1 SNPFIINNSFSIILI
16 VVNDQLRLLL
26 HQSFLFLLFVLP
38 ALFLF
43 HQQEIVCL
51 LFLACYLSDLVNP
64 LKKLKV
70 HQHFYR
76 IIFPVWFLFLL
87 LALFPCFRP
96 PFYFTTL
103 KYIYIYSITYKK
115 DNQKFDYPYFNYY

>member
-1 SNPFIINNSFSIILI
+1 KPFIINNSFSIILI

-64 LKKLKV
+64 LKKLNV

-76 IIFPVWFLFLL
+76 IIFHVWFLFLL
-87 LALFPCFRP
+87 LALFPFFCP
-96 PFYFTTL
+96 LFYFVVFISLYMFNFTF
-103 KYIYIYSITYKK
+103 IM
-115 DNQKFDYPYFNYY
+115 DN

>member
-1 SNPFIINNSFSIILI
+1 INNSFSIILI

-51 LFLACYLSDLVNP
+51 LFLACYLSDLVSP
-64 LKKLKV
+64 LRKLKV
-70 HQHFYR
+70 NKHFYR

-87 LALFPCFRP
+87 LARFPCFSP
-96 PFYFTTL
+96 PFYFTTFI
-103 KYIYIYSITYKK
+103 YIYIYI
-115 DNQKFDYPYFNYY
+115 

>member
-1 SNPFIINNSFSIILI
+1 MERFSFSCSKPFIINNSFSIILI

-51 LFLACYLSDLVNP
+51 LFFACYLSYLVNP
-64 LKKLKV
+64 LNKLIV
-70 HQHFYR
+70 HQHFYW
-76 IIFPVWFLFLL
+76 IIFHVWFIFLIYVLFHIYLPCLFL
-87 LALFPCFRP
+87 
-96 PFYFTTL
+96 
-103 KYIYIYSITYKK
+103 I
-115 DNQKFDYPYFNYY
+115 